1 MAKPSHFLNYFF
13 TPEIISFSD
22 SLSSDGNKFN
32 NFDND
37 DDDDEYDN
45 NDNDADAISGKPLAS
60 SEAKENAILQEMFR
74 EAEIDLDKFRSN
86 KESRNGEDQTIA
98 LQVNS

>member
-1 MAKPSHFLNYFF
+1 M
-13 TPEIISFSD
+13 
-22 SLSSDGNKFN
+22 SSDGNKFN

-37 DDDDEYDN
+37 DDDDYDN
-45 NDNDADAISGKPLAS
+45 NDNDADVISGKPLAS